1 MAEDARLKR
10 IAHMPHL
17 PVLLGEHDGHP
28 IYLEYLDDNL
38 PCSSVCYTARYA
50 DVVEDRERM
59 LGDTNNG

>member
-10 IAHMPHL
+10 IAHMPGL

-28 IYLEYLDDNL
+28 IYLEYAGNL
-38 PCSSVCYTARYA
+38 PVSTVCYTARYA
-50 DVVEDRERM
+50 DVVKDREEV